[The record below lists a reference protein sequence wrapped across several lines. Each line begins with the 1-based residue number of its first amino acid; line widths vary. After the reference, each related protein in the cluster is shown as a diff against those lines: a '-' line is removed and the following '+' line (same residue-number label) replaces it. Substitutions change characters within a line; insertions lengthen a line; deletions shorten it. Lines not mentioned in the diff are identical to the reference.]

1 MSEPYTPQHAM
12 PIEEVARKRGIQTL
26 LTGLGTD
33 VTVALALV
41 LATTVVPGMESWAS
55 VEASWSLWL
64 LVGLRSVIQAVASW
78 AIRRWADPS
87 STAIRQ
93 AEPERVADEGWQ

>member
-1 MSEPYTPQHAM
+1 MTNQPQHAM
-12 PIEEVARKRGIQTL
+12 PIEEVARKRGWQTL

-41 LATTVVPGMESWAS
+41 LATTVVPGMTSWSS
-55 VEASWSLWL
+55 VESSWTLWL

-78 AIRRWADPS
+78 AIRRWADPAGTDIQITS
-87 STAIRQ
+87 
-93 AEPERVADEGWQ
+93 